1 MIIGT
6 GIDLISVAR
15 LDKFRSRHGPTGLA
29 RIFTASEVEYC
40 LSHIVPAHSLAARFA
55 AKEAFFKAIGTG
67 FGRGIA
73 WTELEVTRLES
84 GKPELRLLGA
94 AELEAHRRGIRRI
107 HLTLSH
113 TDDTAAAFVVLES

>member
-1 MIIGT
+1 M
-6 GIDLISVAR
+6 
-15 LDKFRSRHGPTGLA
+15 
-29 RIFTASEVEYC
+29 EYC
-40 LSHIVPAHSLAARFA
+40 LSHMVPAHSLAARFA

-67 FGRGIA
+67 YGRGIA

-94 AELEAHRRGIRRI
+94 AELDAQRRGIRRI

-113 TDDTAAAFVVLES
+113 TADMAAAFVVLES